1 MRSVSGSLRV
11 DLAQFRDLEAFA
23 AFASDLDDASK
34 AQLSRGQRMVEILKQ
49 GQYEPYPVEEQVAA
63 IWIGTSGSV
72 DDVPVADVRRF
83 EKEFISFLKTDHAGI
98 LGTIRET
105 GQLSDDTVSAFKD
118 AVAEFKR
125 GFQLGD
131 GTLLADQ
138 GKAEAM
144 DADNV
149 GQATITKHVKAR

>member
-1 MRSVSGSLRV
+1 VSGSLRV

-34 AQLSRGQRMVEILKQ
+34 AQLSRGQRMVELLKQ
-49 GQYEPYPVEEQVAA
+49 GQYEPYPVEEQVAS
-63 IWIGTSGSV
+63 IWIGTSGSI

-83 EKEFISFLKTDHAGI
+83 EKEFISFLKTDHAGV
-98 LGTIRET
+98 LASIRET
-105 GQLSDDTVSAFKD
+105 GQLSDDTVTAFKD
-118 AVAEFKR
+118 AVAQFKR
-125 GFQLGD
+125 GFELGD

-144 DADNV
+144 DEDNV
-149 GQATITKHVKAR
+149 GQATITKHKA